1 LCYLIAAERHG
12 YPEWCFPNISL
23 HIEDYMLL
31 FQYALKGWIV
41 LIDSTIDE
49 WWLADIVFG
58 IRVWHSPS
66 QKVAY
71 H

>member
-1 LCYLIAAERHG
+1 
-12 YPEWCFPNISL
+12 
-23 HIEDYMLL
+23 MLL

-49 WWLADIVFG
+49 WWLADIVLG